1 MAMFVCFFRL
11 GHIMPHTKNTRFSV
25 ADFMKKRKEAR
36 QKAVEECRV
45 LKAQLYRNKR
55 KIDRLQTKV
64 SGN

>member
-1 MAMFVCFFRL
+1 
-11 GHIMPHTKNTRFSV
+11 MPHTKNIRFSV

-36 QKAVEECRV
+36 QKVVEECRV